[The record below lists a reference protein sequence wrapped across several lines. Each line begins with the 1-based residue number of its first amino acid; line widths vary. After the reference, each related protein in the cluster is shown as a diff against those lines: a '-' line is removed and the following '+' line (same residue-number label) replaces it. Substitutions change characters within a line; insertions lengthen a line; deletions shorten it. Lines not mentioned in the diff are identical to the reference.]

1 MLIKDTVDEATGSKH
16 IVLKPDLIFTHT
28 DPDLRP
34 YFKNKELITCYGR
47 LSRID
52 AYVYFTIDFQIA
64 SSHSQSNF
72 GGLESGSLLRLRLL
86 NGKYISLSNIKSDR
100 GHIDHYSGNTVFTGQ
115 FALGKDEMKML
126 AGSPLDKIRILW
138 GTGYEDYDV
147 YKIDFFIDQIKCLQ
161 EN

>member
-1 MLIKDTVDEATGSKH
+1 MLIKDTVDKSHRSNTS
-16 IVLKPDLIFTHT
+16 VLKPGDLCTHPT
-28 DPDLRP
+28 DLRP

-86 NGKYISLSNIKSDR
+86 NGKYISHSNIKSDR

-126 AGSPLDKIRILW
+126 AASPLDKIRILW